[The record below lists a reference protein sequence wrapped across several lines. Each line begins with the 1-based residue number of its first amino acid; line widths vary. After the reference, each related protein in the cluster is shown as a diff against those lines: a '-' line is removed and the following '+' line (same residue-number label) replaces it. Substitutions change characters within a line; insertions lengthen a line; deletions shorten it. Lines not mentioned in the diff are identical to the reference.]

1 MSIINVGMSWA
12 WNGRVLG
19 VVIFVPK
26 VVPKKLAPMLG
37 TRLARAEVG
46 SIGVSV
52 HMQVC
57 KTFDYSYCTNNLQS
71 CFCMVAHPP
80 HVMSSC

>member
-26 VVPKKLAPMLG
+26 VVPKKLAPMHFPPCSIEQELSLS
-37 TRLARAEVG
+37 LA
-46 SIGVSV
+46 
-52 HMQVC
+52 
-57 KTFDYSYCTNNLQS
+57 YN
-71 CFCMVAHPP
+71 
-80 HVMSSC
+80 